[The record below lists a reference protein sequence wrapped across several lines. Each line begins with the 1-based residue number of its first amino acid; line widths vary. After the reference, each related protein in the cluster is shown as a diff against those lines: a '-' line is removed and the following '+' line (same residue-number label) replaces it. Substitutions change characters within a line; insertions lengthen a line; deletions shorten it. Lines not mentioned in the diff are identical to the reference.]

1 MSRLVVRH
9 VATRLLRSVSVT
21 PRPTDAELL
30 ARFAATHD
38 EDAFAE
44 LVARHGG
51 LVRGTARRCVRD
63 AHAAEDVYQAAFL
76 VLAGKA
82 GVVRWGVTVGPW
94 LHATTVR

>member
-1 MSRLVVRH
+1 MSRLAFRQ
-9 VATRLLRSVSVT
+9 VATHLIRDESRI

-51 LVRGTARRCVRD
+51 LVRGTAPVRPRRARRRGRVSGHVPR
-63 AHAAEDVYQAAFL
+63 ARQ
-76 VLAGKA
+76 
-82 GVVRWGVTVGPW
+82 
-94 LHATTVR
+94 